1 MHFQLPA
8 TTISLLL
15 FTVTLTT
22 LLLLPTPTLARH
34 DVHDD
39 PADVTAD
46 TAEPDSYGNSN
57 SNKYVSKCDK
67 NPLSALTFQ
76 LSGNN
81 LRWPCE
87 STKNIY
93 VQSGRYV
100 PRNVIV
106 TRAQLRRDDAFVA
119 LPRYKQGVPFTLGRV
134 QLKKGQCIA
143 KIAPYPCWAIQ
154 EEGNCQALQSVV
166 DIAVDPNGLLWA
178 LDVGLVNT
186 LEQPIRRCGPKIV
199 AINTADNKVVKS
211 IDLKDLVTAES
222 RLQFIVV
229 DYSRDKK
236 PFVYVA
242 DAGARSILVYDIA
255 YSKSYR
261 IVLPKATAP
270 TTDVLYMALTSA
282 PDGTST
288 LFFTYLSSP
297 RLYSIRGQYLRVG
310 QGAGSIV
317 DVGAKPYGKQMVYLA
332 QMVARI
338 YSSVI
343 RAKMI
348 FICGIR
354 RLALRRRICKMYNMA
369 AIVACPHRCCQVTSV
384 SCGLWRA
391 ISMISYRSVR
401 AVMVHRSCCIRWH
414 VSAMIERIRLREKK
428 IQRIMKFFNAFLS
441 Y

>member
-1 MHFQLPA
+1 MQLQYAIA
-8 TTISLLL
+8 TATATHHPQHSN
-15 FTVTLTT
+15 TRR
-22 LLLLPTPTLARH
+22 LLLLTTTITFIVATLLPTHTLAAYNS
-34 DVHDD
+34 DLSDS
-39 PADVTAD
+39 PADVTES
-46 TAEPDSYGNSN
+46 TENDSYAGNSYASN
-57 SNKYVSKCDK
+57 SNKYSNSGSRKCDK
-67 NPLSALTFQ
+67 NPLAALTFQ

-106 TRAQLRRDDAFVA
+106 TRAQLQRDDAFVA

-134 QLKKGQCIA
+134 QLKKGECVA

-166 DIAVDPNGLLWA
+166 DIVVDANGLLWA

-211 IDLKDLVTAES
+211 IDLSDLVTAES

-229 DYSRDKK
+229 DYSKDNK

-242 DAGARSILVYDIA
+242 DAGARSILVYDISD
-255 YSKSYR
+255 SKSYR

-270 TTDVLYMALTSA
+270 TTDVLYMALTTSA
-282 PDGTST
+282 DGTST
-288 LFFTYLSSP
+288 LYFTYLSSP

-317 DVGAKPYGKQMVYLA
+317 DVGAKPYGKQMVLLGADGGTNLFFRYKGEND
-332 QMVARI
+332 I
-338 YSSVI
+338 YMWNSETCFKAANLQDVQHGGDCRLSTQVLPGHK
-343 RAKMI
+343 RFMWALESNFHD
-348 FICGIR
+348 FISERTGCNG
-354 RLALRRRICKMYNMA
+354 AS
-369 AIVACPHRCCQVTSV
+369 IVLHPV
-384 SCGLWRA
+384 
-391 ISMISYRSVR
+391 VR
-401 AVMVHRSCCIRWH
+401 ECDD
-414 VSAMIERIRLREKK
+414 
-428 IQRIMKFFNAFLS
+428 
-441 Y
+441 

>member
-1 MHFQLPA
+1 MQLQLHNTLQQQQQMPLILFAA
-8 TTISLLL
+8 TLA
-15 FTVTLTT
+15 T
-22 LLLLPTPTLARH
+22 LLRPTPCHAAYSTNL
-34 DVHDD
+34 HDD
-39 PADVTAD
+39 PADVAD
-46 TAEPDSYGNSN
+46 TAADYDSYGHHN

-67 NPLSALTFQ
+67 NPVAALTFQ

-81 LRWPCE
+81 LHWPCE
-87 STKNIY
+87 STKSIY

-106 TRAQLRRDDAFVA
+106 TRAQLRRDDVFVA

-134 QLKKGQCIA
+134 QLKRGQCVA

-199 AINTADNKVVKS
+199 AINTADNKVVKI
-211 IDLKDLVTAES
+211 IDMSDLVTSES

-229 DYSRDKK
+229 DYSKDKK

-255 YSKSYR
+255 GGKSYR

-270 TTDVLYMALTSA
+270 TTTDVLYMALTA
-282 PDGTST
+282 TPEGTST
-288 LFFTYLSSP
+288 LYFTYLSSP

-310 QGAGSIV
+310 QGAGSLV
-317 DVGAKPYGKQMVYLA
+317 DVGAKPYGKQMVLLGADGGTNLFFRYKGEND
-332 QMVARI
+332 I
-338 YSSVI
+338 YMWNSETCFKAANLKEVQHGGDCRLSTQVLPGH
-343 RAKMI
+343 RRFMWVLESNFHD
-348 FICGIR
+348 FISERTGCNG
-354 RLALRRRICKMYNMA
+354 AS
-369 AIVACPHRCCQVTSV
+369 IVLHPV
-384 SCGLWRA
+384 
-391 ISMISYRSVR
+391 VR
-401 AVMVHRSCCIRWH
+401 ECD
-414 VSAMIERIRLREKK
+414 
-428 IQRIMKFFNAFLS
+428 N
-441 Y
+441 